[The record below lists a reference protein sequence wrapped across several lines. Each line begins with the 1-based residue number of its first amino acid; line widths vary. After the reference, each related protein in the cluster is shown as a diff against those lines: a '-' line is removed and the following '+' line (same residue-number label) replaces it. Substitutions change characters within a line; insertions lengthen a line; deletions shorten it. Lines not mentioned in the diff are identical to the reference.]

1 MTRAVGEAGRPAPSE
16 AYANQVA
23 MRWAERS
30 AFSSGAMGWGSD
42 RPVRIRASSQVEMG
56 KGTKGPPRPVAPLSI
71 CSLGQSG
78 QMPAITQLSPPANA
92 SPCTRDWRLSDRE
105 G

>member
-16 AYANQVA
+16 AYVNQVA
-23 MRWAERS
+23 MGWAERS
-30 AFSSGAMGWGSD
+30 ACKSGGDG
-42 RPVRIRASSQVEMG
+42 EG
-56 KGTKGPPRPVAPLSI
+56 YEGPTD
-71 CSLGQSG
+71 QSG

-92 SPCTRDWRLSDRE
+92 SPCTRDWRLSVRD